1 MFNFF
6 KTCTLVVKL
15 MMIGLSANQSLA
27 DTPGLRNAE
36 ILTGWQNHN
45 GSHTAAVE
53 INLKTGW
60 KTYWRA
66 PGVAGIPPNF
76 SFVGSKNLRD
86 VTFKWPSP
94 ILFGDTEIWSIGYK
108 DRLVLPMIVI
118 PQDQKKPVEL
128 NLNADIGIC
137 DTVCVPA
144 KLSITATLLPKRTK
158 RQAKIVAALA
168 SRPQSK
174 TAVGAKEVICDF
186 SMSEGEVVVSVELSV
201 PILGTREVIILNYA
215 DPDVWVQNNIAE
227 RRGNMLSGSG
237 IIHHTSGSL
246 TTIDR
251 SKIALSVV
259 SETTTAN
266 LGTCAK

>member
-6 KTCTLVVKL
+6 KTCGLACGFIMV
-15 MMIGLSANQSLA
+15 GLSANQSLA
-27 DTPGLRNAE
+27 DIPGLKNAQ
-36 ILTGWQNHN
+36 ILTGWQNNN

-53 INLKTGW
+53 INLETGW
-60 KTYWRA
+60 KTYWHA

-76 SFVGSKNLRD
+76 SFVGSNNLGD

-94 ILFGDTEIWSIGYK
+94 ILFGDTDIWSIGYK
-108 DRLVLPMIVI
+108 NRLVLPMIVT

-144 KLSITATLLPKRTK
+144 KLSMTATLLPKRTK
-158 RQAKIVAALA
+158 RQAKIVGALA

-174 TAVGAKEVICDF
+174 KAVGAKEVICDF
-186 SMSEGEVVVSVELSV
+186 SVSEGEVVVSVKLSV
-201 PILGTREVIILNYA
+201 PILGTREVIMVNYA
-215 DPDVWVQNNIAE
+215 DPDIWVQNNIAE
-227 RRGNMLSGSG
+227 RRGNILSGSG
-237 IIHHTSGSL
+237 IIRHTSGTL
-246 TTIDR
+246 TAIDR

>member
-6 KTCTLVVKL
+6 KTCSLSVKFI
-15 MMIGLSANQSLA
+15 MVGLLANQSLA
-27 DTPGLRNAE
+27 DTPGLKNAQ
-36 ILTGWQNHN
+36 ILNGWQNNN

-53 INLKTGW
+53 INLETGW
-60 KTYWRA
+60 KTYWHV
-66 PGVAGIPPNF
+66 PGLAGISPNF
-76 SFVGSKNLRD
+76 SFVGSDNLRD
-86 VTFKWPSP
+86 VTFEWPSP

-118 PQDQKKPVEL
+118 PQDQKKPIEL

-144 KLSITATLLPKRTK
+144 KLSMTATLLPKRTK

-215 DPDVWVQNNIAE
+215 DPDVWVQNKIAE

-237 IIHHTSGSL
+237 IIRHTSGTL
-246 TTIDR
+246 AAIDR
-251 SKIALSVV
+251 SKIELSVI
-259 SETTTAN
+259 SEKTAAN

>member
-6 KTCTLVVKL
+6 KTCSLVVKL

-27 DTPGLRNAE
+27 DTPGLRNAQ
-36 ILTGWQNHN
+36 ILTGWQNNN

-60 KTYWRA
+60 KTYWLS
-66 PGVAGIPPNF
+66 PGIAGIPPNF

-94 ILFGDTEIWSIGYK
+94 ILFGDIDIWSIGYK
-108 DRLVLPMIVI
+108 NRLVLPMIVT
-118 PQDQKKPVEL
+118 PKDQKKPVEL

-144 KLSITATLLPKRTK
+144 KLSMTATLLPKRTK
-158 RQAKIVAALA
+158 REAKIVAALA
-168 SRPQSK
+168 SRPKSK
-174 TAVGAKEVICDF
+174 TAVGAKEVTCDF
-186 SMSEGEVVVSVELSV
+186 SISEGEVVVSVDLSV
-201 PILGTREVIILNYA
+201 PKLGAREVIILSYA
-215 DPDVWVQNNIAE
+215 DPDVLVQNKIAE

-237 IIHHTSGSL
+237 IIRHTSGTL
-246 TTIDR
+246 AAIDR
-251 SKIALSVV
+251 SKIELSVV
-259 SETTTAN
+259 SEKTAAN